1 MKEEPFFIV
10 NEFLERDKN
19 EIVKILDV
27 LKAEPVDYYNK
38 AVFLKNFTNLM
49 MKAHQNQTYKHK
61 VKNDETNKKLEKI
74 KLQKQKDEL
83 LKRLKELE
91 EKTKN
96 IERKDIVLSKDTG
109 KTLVKS
115 SYDGNMYIIKEPE
128 LNEQQQITL
137 KNLEENTAVGILND
151 DRKIR
156 EIISQELKKN
166 NLETNEEN
174 FDIMRYYLVRDLKRY
189 GVLSPLIQDK
199 KITDIVCDGEGK
211 NLTVT
216 YEGKHEVITN
226 ITIEKDTEI
235 NKIIEELAK
244 KMNQKL
250 NKENPFINGKI
261 EDGLELQATYGSEF
275 MKPKFVITR
284 RN

>member
-10 NEFLERDKN
+10 NEFLEKDKN
-19 EIVKILDV
+19 EIVKILET

-49 MKAHQNQTYKHK
+49 LKAHQNQTYKHK
-61 VKNDETNKKLEKI
+61 IKNDEISNKLEKI

-91 EKTKN
+91 EKSKN
-96 IERKDIVLSKDTG
+96 VEKKDVVLSKETG

-115 SYDGNMYIIKEPE
+115 SYDGTKYIVKEPE
-128 LNEQQQITL
+128 LNEQQKNTL
-137 KNLEENTAVGILND
+137 KNLEDNTALGILNND
-151 DRKIR
+151 KKIKD
-156 EIISQELKKN
+156 IISEELKKN
-166 NLETNEEN
+166 NLELSENN
-174 FDIMRYYLVRDLKRY
+174 FDIIRYYLVRDLKRY
-189 GVLSPLIQDK
+189 GVLSPLIEDK

-211 NLTVT
+211 NITIT

-226 ITIEKDTEI
+226 IIIEKDEEI
-235 NKIIEELAK
+235 NKIIERLAK
-244 KMNQKL
+244 KMNQSL
-250 NKENPFINGKI
+250 NKENPFINGEI
-261 EDGLELQATYGSEF
+261 EKGLELQATYGNEF